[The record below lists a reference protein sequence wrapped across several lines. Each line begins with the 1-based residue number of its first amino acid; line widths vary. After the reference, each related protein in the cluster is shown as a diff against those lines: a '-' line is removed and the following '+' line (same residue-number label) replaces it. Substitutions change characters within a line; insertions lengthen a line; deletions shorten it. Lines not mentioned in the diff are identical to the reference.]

1 VELLNLLKLIKK
13 YIIFIICACVVT
25 TLLSGWISINFIKN
39 VYQTSCMMIIGNDIS
54 SSSSGTLNYDDYNL
68 NVDLVNSYRVL
79 CKTNSIL
86 QKVLDKTKL
95 QLTVSELAS
104 EITVNSENNTELI
117 SITVENSNALTAE
130 IIANSVAEV
139 FESEIPIIMK
149 VNNVQIVDYARIP
162 TSPTSPNRKFIVLLS
177 LFGCILFCSLVI
189 AAREYLDFTVKSEDQ
204 LESIAECPV
213 LASVPHTQKNILL

>member
-1 VELLNLLKLIKK
+1 MELLNLLKLIKK

>member
-1 VELLNLLKLIKK
+1 MELLNLLKLVKK
-13 YIIFIICACVVT
+13 YIIFIFCTCVVT
-25 TLLSGWISINFIKN
+25 ALVSSWVSINLIHN
-39 VYQTSCMMIIGNDIS
+39 VYQTSCMMIIGNGIS
-54 SSSSGTLNYDDYNL
+54 TSSNNTLNYNDYTL

-117 SITVENSNALTAE
+117 SITAQDRDALTAE

-139 FESEIPIIMK
+139 FESEIPSIMK
-149 VNNVQIVDYARIP
+149 VNNVQIVDYARVP
-162 TSPTSPNRKFIVLLS
+162 TNPTAPNRKFIVLLS
-177 LFGCILFCSLVI
+177 LFGCLLFCALVI
-189 AAREYLDFTVKSEDQ
+189 AAREYLDFTVKSEEQ
-204 LESIAECPV
+204 LEAIVECPV
-213 LASVPHTQKNILL
+213 LASVPHTRKNILF